1 MRSRARAAQHQGW
14 RYSRWCNGPEAF
26 LASCVPDLEFHL
38 LSIDLNCPDFK
49 IHSNG
54 GNVAAWRESVG
65 EWEPKSCL
73 FWMSQ
78 STLLEH
84 DLAAALRLDRR
95 TRFPISAYCLK
106 CLISCWSTYF
116 CLYVTASLP
125 SHKTTS
131 PMPHLKL
138 KAQCYKIKLLFF
150 YPIDWVCTQIS
161 QEIDSNYESISL
173 VKILR

>member
-1 MRSRARAAQHQGW
+1 MRCRPKAPQHKGQ
-14 RYSRWCNGPEAF
+14 RYSRWCNSPEAF

-38 LSIDLNCPDFK
+38 LSIDLNCSDFK

-65 EWEPKSCL
+65 KWEPKSCL

-84 DLAAALRLDRR
+84 YLAAALRLDRR

-106 CLISCWSTYF
+106 CFISCWSMYF
-116 CLYVTASLP
+116 YLQLWAFLP

-131 PMPHLKL
+131 PKPPLKL
-138 KAQCYKIKLLFF
+138 KAECYKITSLFF
-150 YPIDWVCTQIS
+150 NPIA
-161 QEIDSNYESISL
+161 QEYAPKYL
-173 VKILR
+173 KK